1 MDLPPEAW
9 SAALAAL
16 PAMGPA
22 RNLALLRRWPAS
34 EAWAHVLDRSW
45 LLDPAVVAA
54 AGHDAAHLAA
64 TWSTVAADV
73 DVAALWQRYV
83 DAGVGVAALGSPA
96 YPAPLADDIEPPAM
110 LFLRGDPSVIA
121 GPRVAIVGTR
131 AATRYGTD
139 IAYEFGF
146 ELASAGVAVVSG
158 LALGIDGAA
167 HAGALASST
176 TAPIAVVGSGLDV
189 IYPKRHA
196 VLWRE
201 IERRGVVL
209 GEAPLGAPPER
220 WRFPARNRLI
230 AALADV
236 VVVVE
241 SRELGGSMHT
251 VNEAVRRARPVFA
264 VPGPVRSA
272 ASAGANRLLHDG
284 AQAACDVSDVL
295 LGLGLSAALQRD
307 VHDPRPEVMGNDRVV
322 LDALAWQ
329 PASLEQL
336 AARTELAL
344 GELSLAL
351 LRLGDAGWVEE
362 RGGWYERVARAE

>member
-1 MDLPPEAW
+1 MLPG
-9 SAALAAL
+9 
-16 PAMGPA
+16 MGPA
-22 RNLALLRRWPAS
+22 RHLALLRRWPPR

-45 LLDPAVVAA
+45 LRDEAVVAVA
-54 AGHDAAHLAA
+54 RRDAAILAT
-64 TWSTVAADV
+64 TWSAAAADV
-73 DVAALWQRYV
+73 DVDALWHRYV
-83 DAGVGVAALGSPA
+83 DAAIGVAALGSRA
-96 YPAPLADDIEPPAM
+96 YPAPLVDDIEPPAI
-110 LFLRGDPSVIA
+110 LFHCGDPSVIA

-131 AATRYGTD
+131 SATRYGVD

-146 ELASAGVAVVSG
+146 QLASAGVAVVSG
-158 LALGIDGAA
+158 LAIGIDGAA
-167 HAGALASST
+167 HAGALASGT

-209 GEAPLGAPPER
+209 SEAPLGARPDR

-230 AALADV
+230 AALADI

-251 VNEAVRRARPVFA
+251 VNEAQRRARPVFA
-264 VPGPVRSA
+264 VPGPVRSP
-272 ASAGANRLLHDG
+272 ASTGTNRLLRDG
-284 AQAACDVSDVL
+284 AHVACEVSDVL
-295 LGLGLSAALQRD
+295 VGLGLSAALQRD
-307 VHDPRPEVMGNDRVV
+307 VRDARAAVTGDDRVV
-322 LDALAWQ
+322 LDAIAWQ

-336 AARTELAL
+336 AARTELPL
-344 GELSLAL
+344 GALSLAL

-362 RGGWYERVARAE
+362 RAGWYERIARAE